1 MSSNTINI
9 NDKFKPLRSSD
20 TRYFV
25 ITGGR
30 GSSKSFSVAVN
41 LLLLSYEKGHT
52 ILFTRYTMVS
62 AEISI
67 IPEFLEKIEMLGL
80 DADFDI
86 TRSSITNIKT
96 GSKIIFKGIKAGS
109 STQTANLKS
118 ISGVTCWVMDEAE
131 ELVDE
136 DIFNKIDESVRM
148 KGLQNRVILI
158 LNPTT
163 KEHWIYQRFFIENG
177 VKGGSNTTVGDTA
190 YIHTTYL
197 DNADNLA
204 PSFVANAERLKIRRP
219 DEYKNRFLGGWL
231 DKADGVIF
239 ENWRIGEFVETN
251 TMGYGQDY
259 GFKADASTLSKVS
272 IDNDNKIIY
281 IKELFYT
288 HGMSTADLYR
298 ANHLHCGSSLI
309 IADSAE
315 QRLISELSSL
325 GLNIEGAKKG
335 PGSINFGIKLMQGY
349 DLVIHPD
356 STNLINEL
364 KNYAWAKGNV
374 EKPSD
379 NFNHIIDGVRYI
391 TTYLVEESHLGD
403 YNVW

>member
-1 MSSNTINI
+1 MDSNTINI
-9 NDKFKPLRSSD
+9 NEKFKPLRSSN

-80 DADFDI
+80 DSDFEI
-86 TRSSITNIKT
+86 TRSSITNIVT

-136 DIFNKIDESVRM
+136 DIFNKIDESVRT
-148 KGLQNRVILI
+148 KGVQNRVILI

-163 KEHWIYQRFFIENG
+163 KEHWIYNRFFIENG
-177 VKGGSNTTVGDTA
+177 VKGGSNIIKGDTA

-197 DNADNLA
+197 DNAEHLA
-204 PSFVANAERLKIRRP
+204 PSFVANAERLKLRRP
-219 DEYKNRFLGGWL
+219 DEYNNRFLGGWL

-239 ENWRIGEFVETN
+239 ENWRVGEFVETE

-281 IKELFYT
+281 IKEMFYT

-298 ANHLHCGSSLI
+298 ANELHCGKSLI

-315 QRLISELSSL
+315 QRLISELSNL

-349 DLVIHPD
+349 DLVIDPD
-356 STNLINEL
+356 SINLMNEL

-374 EKPSD
+374 EKASD
-379 NFNHIIDGVRYI
+379 NFNHILDGARYI
-391 TTYLVEESHLGD
+391 ITYLVEESHLGD